1 MKGKT
6 HSILN
11 RLSDYFKPEFINRF
25 DAIVEFNQLSKENL
39 SRIVTL
45 MLDDVNELLKD
56 KEISVTVSQKAKDRL
71 IDLGYD
77 PSMGARPLRRVIQ
90 DQIEDQV
97 AEFYLDN
104 PKIKD
109 LFVDAD
115 EEGNLMVVS
124 KVDQAETTTSE

>member
-1 MKGKT
+1 
-6 HSILN
+6 
-11 RLSDYFKPEFINRF
+11 LSDYFKPEFINRF

-124 KVDQAETTTSE
+124 KVDQPETTTSE

>member
-1 MKGKT
+1 
-6 HSILN
+6 
-11 RLSDYFKPEFINRF
+11 
-25 DAIVEFNQLSKENL
+25 
-39 SRIVTL
+39 

-56 KEISVTVSQKAKDRL
+56 KEISVTVFQKAKDRL

-124 KVDQAETTTSE
+124 KVDQAGTTTSE

>member
-1 MKGKT
+1 
-6 HSILN
+6 
-11 RLSDYFKPEFINRF
+11 
-25 DAIVEFNQLSKENL
+25 
-39 SRIVTL
+39 
-45 MLDDVNELLKD
+45 
-56 KEISVTVSQKAKDRL
+56 
-71 IDLGYD
+71 
-77 PSMGARPLRRVIQ
+77 MGARPLRRVIQ

-124 KVDQAETTTSE
+124 KVDQAETTISE

>member
-1 MKGKT
+1 
-6 HSILN
+6 
-11 RLSDYFKPEFINRF
+11 
-25 DAIVEFNQLSKENL
+25 
-39 SRIVTL
+39 

>member
-1 MKGKT
+1 MANHLRDFLIKYFDIEWEFWYCKVTIVAKLIG
-6 HSILN
+6 SN
-11 RLSDYFKPEFINRF
+11 FFLSEI
-25 DAIVEFNQLSKENL
+25 AI
-39 SRIVTL
+39 TL
-45 MLDDVNELLKD
+45 RAY

-124 KVDQAETTTSE
+124 KVERTETTVSE